1 MTHGSLRSPPG
12 ALVAAPVSPAAL
24 PPVTTGFA
32 ERLRP
37 RVRLNR

>member
-1 MTHGSLRSPPG
+1 MTPGSIRSPLG

-24 PPVTTGFA
+24 PLVTTGFA
-32 ERLRP
+32 EYLRP